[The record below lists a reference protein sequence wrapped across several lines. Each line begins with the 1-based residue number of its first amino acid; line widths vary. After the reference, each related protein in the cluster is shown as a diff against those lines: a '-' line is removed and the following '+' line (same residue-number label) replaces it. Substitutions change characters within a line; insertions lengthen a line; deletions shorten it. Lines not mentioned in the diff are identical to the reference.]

1 MTKSVSFEHD
11 LSQHDAVI
19 DTSAVPNVVNE
30 SATTLSQPAAESAA
44 DAADASTLPQ
54 PLPEPVVEAT
64 DATAGT
70 EVEPADTASSDVEA
84 TDATEGTEVEP
95 SDAASPELP
104 SSADDVADATT
115 DFGDGIRADFAE
127 ALTEFRESIRA
138 DFADVAESVLEFRE
152 SIRAD
157 VAHAVEALTTELQSD
172 VEGFTTDLGE
182 LEQSIGAHTTAFM
195 ESLGDIVANL
205 HDGQSAAAIPESA
218 DSWTSHYDFFA

>member
-11 LSQHDAVI
+11 LTQHDAVI
-19 DTSAVPNVVNE
+19 DTSAVPNAANE
-30 SATTLSQPAAESAA
+30 SATTLPQPAAESAA
-44 DAADASTLPQ
+44 DTADASTLPQ

-70 EVEPADTASSDVEA
+70 EVEP
-84 TDATEGTEVEP
+84 
-95 SDAASPELP
+95 SDAASSDLP

-138 DFADVAESVLEFRE
+138 DFADVAESVMEFRE

-205 HDGQSAAAIPESA
+205 HDGQSPAASPESA